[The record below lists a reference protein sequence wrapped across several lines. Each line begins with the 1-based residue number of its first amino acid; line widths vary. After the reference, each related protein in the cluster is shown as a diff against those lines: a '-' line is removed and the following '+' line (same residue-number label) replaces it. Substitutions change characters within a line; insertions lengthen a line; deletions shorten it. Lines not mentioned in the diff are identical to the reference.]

1 MSPLLIAHRGDSARA
16 PENTVAA
23 FEQAI
28 AKGAGMIEMDLLLSV
43 DGEVVISH
51 DDTLWRR
58 ARKRRRLDRMTAD
71 ELAHIDVSRG
81 FPASSPEGIPRLA
94 EVLAGAG
101 KHVPLYL
108 ELKSAG
114 GGRKHRGNRFLLEA
128 CLRQI
133 PRNSRHLLASFDA
146 GLVRGALQAGRKGV
160 LILKDPAAL
169 KLLAPAERRQ
179 LHAVSARFDLLT
191 APFVDTVRRTGARLW
206 CWTID
211 GEKKITQA
219 LDRGADGVCCNDVGA
234 ARAVIDRYLQSAARK
249 TK

>member
-1 MSPLLIAHRGDSARA
+1 
-16 PENTVAA
+16 VAA

-81 FPASSPEGIPRLA
+81 F
-94 EVLAGAG
+94 
-101 KHVPLYL
+101 
-108 ELKSAG
+108 
-114 GGRKHRGNRFLLEA
+114 RFLLEA